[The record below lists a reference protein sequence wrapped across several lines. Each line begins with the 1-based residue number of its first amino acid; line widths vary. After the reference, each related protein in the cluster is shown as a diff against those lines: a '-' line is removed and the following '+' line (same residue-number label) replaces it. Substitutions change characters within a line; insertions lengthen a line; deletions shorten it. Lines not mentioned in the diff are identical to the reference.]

1 MSQWS
6 GKEICWFLH
15 NANNVA
21 LTGISILPLLL
32 NNSFSSQKM
41 FTALRTICNFLL
53 SKLLWFSE
61 IHCNWDMYNWLLST
75 KGFFKVSFFNTFFF
89 RLFTNLLTHEVT
101 LNSFCIELNLLISTT
116 VSTHLNQLFL
126 VSKYEKAKSK
136 AFFISL
142 KSVCANERVLQR
154 YHNEKK

>member
-1 MSQWS
+1 MHFHQFIVKIFFIILMRTWVSLWS
-6 GKEICWFLH
+6 GKVICWFLH

-21 LTGISILPLLL
+21 LTGISNLPSHL

-41 FTALRTICNFLL
+41 FKALRTTCNFLL

-61 IHCNWDMYNWLLST
+61 IHCNWDMCNSLLST

-116 VSTHLNQLFL
+116 VSIDTPESTFF
-126 VSKYEKAKSK
+126 SK
-136 AFFISL
+136 
-142 KSVCANERVLQR
+142 
-154 YHNEKK
+154 

>member
-1 MSQWS
+1 MRTWVSQWS

-61 IHCNWDMYNWLLST
+61 IHCNWDMYNSLLST
-75 KGFFKVSFFNTFFF
+75 KGYFKVSFFNTFFF

-101 LNSFCIELNLLISTT
+101 LNSFCIALNLLISTT
-116 VSTHLNQLFL
+116 VSIDTPESTFF
-126 VSKYEKAKSK
+126 SK
-136 AFFISL
+136 
-142 KSVCANERVLQR
+142 
-154 YHNEKK
+154 